1 MSGPQRARSSG
12 CQRGPVVHE
21 DVLPLPSSCPSS
33 SFFLVPAPFAH
44 PPLCSYFSVRSLT
57 VRSVL
62 ARRTPM
68 SLDEML
74 AKRLRFIAATQALRK
89 KNKTLKESL
98 TPSQLEYMMVR
109 LARRQAS
116 ILANDFTLITHERPK
131 TTHKLIFGYLLLLTC
146 PSFCFFLVLPIAA
159 FLSFLFPLPIPLQVP
174 VGLQER

>member
-1 MSGPQRARSSG
+1 VLVLLGEVSDCALGACEKNANEPGRDACKTPTIYRSDPG
-12 CQRGPVVHE
+12 
-21 DVLPLPSSCPSS
+21 
-33 SFFLVPAPFAH
+33 
-44 PPLCSYFSVRSLT
+44 
-57 VRSVL
+57 L
-62 ARRTPM
+62 A
-68 SLDEML
+68 E
-74 AKRLRFIAATQALRK
+74 